1 MKRHI
6 LFIID
11 GLPGGGAENVVIR
24 LCRGLQQKGFAI
36 TLLSL
41 SDKCEYPIPEH
52 VDLIIDA
59 DEYTGPFRRQTEIFR
74 RARSMDKVLENV
86 FMQKGAPELV
96 VSNLHKTDRIVV
108 KSKILADLNVWFCV
122 HGIFSKSYLE
132 NKTGLARWFKKRK
145 IQHIYQDRN
154 VICVS
159 DAVGIDLKENLSITA
174 RRMVTI
180 YNPFNIAEI
189 KSNALENNP
198 YSGQDY
204 ILHLGRFHQVKR
216 HDRLLEAFAQTGLP
230 CKLLIAGNGD
240 EKVTNQ
246 IKQKIVDL
254 GLQSKVKL
262 IGFLANPLP
271 VIRESKAVALSSD
284 SEGLGNVLIE
294 ALICHVPIV
303 STNCPG
309 GVSEIMVGE
318 LEKYKSELTPESLA
332 EKMRLV
338 YHNPPVI
345 LENMYKKF
353 DLDVV
358 IDGYLSLIE
367 QQ

>member
-1 MKRHI
+1 MNRHI

-11 GLPGGGAENVVIR
+11 GLPGGGAENVVVR
-24 LCRGLQQKGFAI
+24 LCRGLQQKGFTI

-41 SDKCEYPIPEH
+41 SDKCEYPIPDH
-52 VDLIIDA
+52 VDLIINA

-74 RARSMDKVLENV
+74 RAKSLDRVLKKN
-86 FMQKGAPELV
+86 FLQKGIPELV
-96 VSNLHKTDRIVV
+96 ISNLHKTDRIVARA
-108 KSKILADLNVWFCV
+108 KILSDLNVWFCI
-122 HGIFSKSYLE
+122 HGVFSKSYLE

-145 IQHIYQDRN
+145 IQRIYQDRN
-154 VICVS
+154 LICVS
-159 DAVGIDLKENLSITA
+159 DAVASDLKENLSVTA

-189 KSNALENNP
+189 KLDSLENNP

-204 ILHLGRFHQVKR
+204 LLHLGRFHHVKR
-216 HDRLLEAFAQTGLP
+216 HDRLLEAFAKAALP

-240 EKVTNQ
+240 EKMTNK
-246 IKQKIVDL
+246 IKQKIIDL
-254 GLQSKVKL
+254 NLQPRVKL

-271 VIRESKAVALSSD
+271 VIREAKAVVLSSD

-294 ALICHVPIV
+294 ALICNTPIV

-318 LEKYKSELTPESLA
+318 LEKYKSELTSDSLA
-332 EKMRLV
+332 DKMRLV
-338 YHNPPVI
+338 YQNPPI
-345 LENMYKKF
+345 ITEMMYKKF
-353 DLDVV
+353 AQEVV
-358 IDGYLSLIE
+358 VKQYLSLLE
-367 QQ
+367 QK